1 MNFQQCLNYLEE
13 VQKLGVKFGLD
24 NVRIVLEALHSPH
37 LCYPTILVAGTN
49 GKGSV
54 CAVITRILSLHE
66 FRVGLFTSPHLVSVR
81 ERIRIGE
88 TLITKKAFSHR
99 LTFLKYKIEALIDE
113 KILHHHPTYFELLTC
128 LAFLSFE
135 REKVDIAVL
144 EVGMGGRFDATNIV
158 MPLLSVICTI
168 SLEHQKTLGETSGQI
183 AFEKSGIM
191 RSGVPVVC
199 GAEDPESLSVLKKR
213 AEELGAPFTQVFEK
227 KGSFQVFRTGKNNRF
242 LLRTSGGDTSFSP
255 SLLGIHQGKNAS
267 IAIVAAEHLSRIWKK
282 LEKNLIIRGVETAR
296 WEGRL
301 ELFSENPLV
310 LLDGAHNEEGA
321 QALRTYIQDS
331 VSTSVILVFALMR
344 DKKVEKI
351 ANVLFPLSERVILTQ
366 FPYFRAASPEEI
378 QERTRMYQDK
388 VVLES
393 SVFRAVTRAVREAK
407 EQKTVVIA
415 GSLFLVG
422 EVKKLFPDGVG

>member
-24 NVRIVLEALHSPH
+24 NVRTVLESLHSPH
-37 LCYPTILVAGTN
+37 LSYPSILVAGTN

-54 CAVITRILSLHE
+54 CAVLTRILSLHG

-81 ERIRIGE
+81 ERIRIGD
-88 TLITKKAFSHR
+88 TLITKKDFSLR
-99 LTFLKYKIEALIDE
+99 LTFLKDKIEALIE
-113 KILHHHPTYFELLTC
+113 TKILNHHPTYFELLTC
-128 LAFLSFE
+128 LAFLSFK
-135 REKVDIAVL
+135 REKVDIAIL

-199 GAEDPESLSVLKKR
+199 GAEDLESLAVLQKR
-213 AEELGAPFTQVFEK
+213 AEELGAPFSQVFEK
-227 KGSFQVFRTGKNNRF
+227 KGSFQVCRIGKQSGF
-242 LLRTSGGDTSFSP
+242 LLRTSKGETSFSP
-255 SLLGIHQGKNAS
+255 SLLGTHQGKNAA
-267 IAIVAAEHLSRIWKK
+267 IAIVAAEHLSSIWKN
-282 LEKNLIIRGVETAR
+282 LEKERIIQGVETTR

-301 ELFSENPLV
+301 EPFSEDPLV

-321 QALRTYIQDS
+321 QALKTYIQDS
-331 VSTSVILVFALMR
+331 VSTPVILVFALMR

-351 ANVLFPLSERVILTQ
+351 ADLLFPLSERVILTR

-378 QERTRMYQDK
+378 QARTPLYQDK
-388 VVLES
+388 IVLEPD
-393 SVFRAVTRAVREAK
+393 VFRAVSRAVREAK

-422 EVKKLFPDGVG
+422 EVKKLFPDGV

>member
-24 NVRIVLEALHSPH
+24 NVRTVLESLHSPH
-37 LCYPTILVAGTN
+37 LSYPSILVAGTN

-54 CAVITRILSLHE
+54 SAVLTRILSLHG

-81 ERIRIGE
+81 ERIRIGD
-88 TLITKKAFSHR
+88 TLITKKAFSLR
-99 LTFLKYKIEALIDE
+99 LTFLKDKIEALIE
-113 KILHHHPTYFELLTC
+113 TKILNHHPTYFELLTC
-128 LAFLSFE
+128 LAFLSFK
-135 REKVDIAVL
+135 RENVDIAVM

-199 GAEDPESLSVLKKR
+199 GAEDLESLAVLQKR
-213 AEELGAPFTQVFEK
+213 AEELGAPFSQVFEK
-227 KGSFQVFRTGKNNRF
+227 KDSFQVCRIGKKSGF
-242 LLRTSGGDTSFSP
+242 LLRTSKGETSFSP
-255 SLLGIHQGKNAS
+255 SLLGIHQGKNAA
-267 IAIVAAEHLSRIWKK
+267 IAIVAAEHLSSIWKN
-282 LEKNLIIRGVETAR
+282 LEKKRIIQGVETTR

-301 ELFSENPLV
+301 EPFSEDPLV

-321 QALRTYIQDS
+321 LALKTYIQDS
-331 VSTSVILVFALMR
+331 VSTPVILVFALMR
-344 DKKVEKI
+344 DKKAEKI
-351 ANVLFPLSERVILTQ
+351 ADLLFPLSERVILTR

-378 QERTRMYQDK
+378 QARTPLYQDK
-388 VVLES
+388 IVLEPD
-393 SVFRAVTRAVREAK
+393 VFRAVSRAVREAK

-422 EVKKLFPDGVG
+422 EVKKLFPDGV

>member
-24 NVRIVLEALHSPH
+24 NVRTVLESLHSPH
-37 LCYPTILVAGTN
+37 LSYPSILVAGTN

-54 CAVITRILSLHE
+54 CAVLTRILSLHG

-81 ERIRIGE
+81 ERIRIGD
-88 TLITKKAFSHR
+88 TLIPKKDFSLR
-99 LTFLKYKIEALIDE
+99 LTFLKDKIEALIE
-113 KILHHHPTYFELLTC
+113 TKILNHHPTYFELLTC
-128 LAFLSFE
+128 LAFLSFK

-199 GAEDPESLSVLKKR
+199 GAEDLESLAVLQKR
-213 AEELGAPFTQVFEK
+213 AEELGAPFSQVFEK
-227 KGSFQVFRTGKNNRF
+227 KGSFQVCRIGKQSGF
-242 LLRTSGGDTSFSP
+242 LLRTSKGETSFSP
-255 SLLGIHQGKNAS
+255 SLLGTHQGKNAA
-267 IAIVAAEHLSRIWKK
+267 IAIVAAEHLSSIWKN
-282 LEKNLIIRGVETAR
+282 LEKERIIQGVETTR

-301 ELFSENPLV
+301 EPFSENPLV

-321 QALRTYIQDS
+321 QALKTYIQDS
-331 VSTSVILVFALMR
+331 VSTPVILVFALMQ

-351 ANVLFPLSERVILTQ
+351 ADLLFPLSERVILTR

-378 QERTRMYQDK
+378 QEKTRMYQDK
-388 VVLES
+388 VVLEPD
-393 SVFRAVTRAVREAK
+393 VFKAVTRAVSEAK
-407 EQKTVVIA
+407 EKKTVVIA

-422 EVKKLFPDGVG
+422 EVKKLFPDGV

>member
-1 MNFQQCLNYLEE
+1 MNFQECSNYLEE

-24 NVRIVLEALHSPH
+24 NVRIVLEALHFPH
-37 LCYPTILVAGTN
+37 FRYPSILVAGTN

-54 CAVITRILSLHE
+54 CAMITRILSLHG

-99 LTFLKYKIEALIDE
+99 LTLLKETIEALFHAE
-113 KILHHHPTYFELLTC
+113 KLLHHPTYFEILSC
-128 LAFLSFE
+128 LAFLSFK

-144 EVGMGGRFDATNIV
+144 EVGMGGRFDATNV
-158 MPLLSVICTI
+158 VLPLVSVICTI
-168 SLEHQKTLGETSGQI
+168 SPEHQKALGETSGEI

-191 RSGVPVVC
+191 RPDIPVVC
-199 GAEDPESLSVLKKR
+199 GAEDPEALAVLQKR
-213 AEELGAPFTQVFEK
+213 AEELGAPFTQVFDK
-227 KGSFQVFRTGKNNRF
+227 KDSFHPGRGSREFF
-242 LLRTSGGDTSFSP
+242 LRTLKEEYSFSP
-255 SLLGIHQGKNAS
+255 SLLGSHQGKNAA
-267 IAIVAAEHLSRIWKK
+267 IAIAAAEHLSRIWKNLK
-282 LEKNLIIRGVETAR
+282 KNHILHGVETAR

-321 QALRTYIQDS
+321 QALKTYIQDS
-331 VSTSVILVFALMR
+331 VSTPVVLVFALMR
-344 DKKVEKI
+344 DKKVEKL
-351 ANVLFPLSERVILTQ
+351 AETLFPLAEKVILTR

-378 QERTRMYQDK
+378 QKRALKYQDK
-388 VVLES
+388 IVLEPD
-393 SVFRAVTRAVREAK
+393 VFKAVRWAVQEAE

-422 EVKKLFPDGVG
+422 EVKKLFPDGL

>member
-24 NVRIVLEALHSPH
+24 NVRTVLESLHSPH
-37 LCYPTILVAGTN
+37 LSYPSILVAGTN

-54 CAVITRILSLHE
+54 CAVLTRILSLHG

-81 ERIRIGE
+81 ERIRIGD
-88 TLITKKAFSHR
+88 TLIPKKDFSLR
-99 LTFLKYKIEALIDE
+99 LTFLKDKIEALIE
-113 KILHHHPTYFELLTC
+113 TKILNHHPTYFELLTC
-128 LAFLSFE
+128 LAFLSFK

-199 GAEDPESLSVLKKR
+199 GAEDLESLAVLQKR
-213 AEELGAPFTQVFEK
+213 AEELGAPFSQVFEK
-227 KGSFQVFRTGKNNRF
+227 KGSFQVCRSGKQSGF
-242 LLRTSGGDTSFSP
+242 LLRTSKGETSFSP
-255 SLLGIHQGKNAS
+255 SLLGTHQGKNAA
-267 IAIVAAEHLSRIWKK
+267 IAIVAAEHISSIWKN
-282 LEKNLIIRGVETAR
+282 LEKERIIQGVETTR

-301 ELFSENPLV
+301 EPFSENPLV

-321 QALRTYIQDS
+321 QALKTYIQDS
-331 VSTSVILVFALMR
+331 VSTPVILVFALMR

-351 ANVLFPLSERVILTQ
+351 ADLLFPLSERVILTR

-378 QERTRMYQDK
+378 QEKTRMYQDK
-388 VVLES
+388 VVLEPD
-393 SVFRAVTRAVREAK
+393 VFKAVTRAVSEAK

-422 EVKKLFPDGVG
+422 EVKKLFPDGV